1 MYFDGVERMGWVLG
15 DFCFEE
21 RYRSLGPALQLQRVC
36 LEAAGEAPF
45 EFCYDFPSLSMMAV
59 YKRLGISQTGTLVR
73 WVKPLR
79 LEPKLEPIVHSKK
92 LARMLGA
99 IGNVAMRWRGSQ
111 RDDSACDLALH
122 PGACSA
128 EFTALDQQ
136 LRECPGIFTA
146 RTAEYL
152 NWRYLAH
159 PGESY
164 EILAARREG
173 ELVGYAVFS
182 QDGEEARIVDLCSPH
197 EPDVIAH
204 LLAGVLQLLTARGV
218 ATVDMVAG
226 SSHPWSALFRRAGFW
241 RREESPVVAYTPN
254 GALPFDSA
262 SLANWHLMQGERDS

>member
-1 MYFDGVERMGWVLG
+1 MGWVLG

-92 LARMLGA
+92 LARML
-99 IGNVAMRWRGSQ
+99 V
-111 RDDSACDLALH
+111 ALH